1 MVNHPPSQF
10 NSLSAIPIP
19 SCVFVCSPIYSLGPP
34 WPSLDHP
41 MECDDEE
48 TFDNLARFLEKR
60 IATRNTLTDDHKEQR
75 ESLMQIWPLFDYS
88 GDSITGH
95 AQVLNGQK

>member
-75 ESLMQIWPLFDYS
+75 ETLLC
-88 GDSITGH
+88 GH
-95 AQVLNGQK
+95 TNMTVI